1 MSKFRF
7 HQVAAVAVLVVFAV
21 WMGTG
26 KFSSVGSA
34 QPAADATPAAAEQPQ
49 APVRAV
55 AVLQPPRTEHARTI
69 RISGLTEA
77 NKRAVLATR
86 ANGVIVQLPAQEGDH
101 VKEGDLVLMLDA
113 EEKTAAVDNAKA
125 LFEQRKAELEATQQL
140 LKSGNLAK
148 LQADSARSAF
158 AAAQAQVEAAQAE
171 LSRNQVKAPFAGLID
186 RVDVEIGSSVLQGG
200 EVATI
205 LNLDPILA
213 KGEVS
218 ERDLQ
223 YLTIGETAE
232 VKLVNGEKV
241 NGSLSYISRDA
252 SAQTRTFRVEISIPN
267 PDLKI
272 PAGMT
277 AEIALKAEATDA
289 VILPRSVVTLSAN
302 GDLGVRAVDKDN
314 KVVFYP
320 IDLVDDT
327 PTGLVLAGIPPEA
340 RIIVA
345 GQELTTEGQTVN
357 PVQADEA
364 SVKKLIGEATGATQ

>member
-7 HQVAAVAVLVVFAV
+7 HQVAAVAVLVAFAV

-34 QPAADATPAAAEQPQ
+34 QPAADATPVAAEQPQ
-49 APVRAV
+49 APARTV

-86 ANGVIVQLPAQEGDH
+86 ANGVIAQLPAQEGDH

-125 LFEQRKAELEATQQL
+125 LLEQRKAEWEATQQL
-140 LKSGNLAK
+140 LKSGNLAR
-148 LQADSARSAF
+148 LQADSSRSAF
-158 AAAQAQVEAAQAE
+158 AAAQAQVEAAEAE
-171 LSRNQVKAPFAGLID
+171 LARNQVKAPFAGLID
-186 RVDVEIGSSVLQGG
+186 RVDVEIGSSVMQGG

-223 YLTIGETAE
+223 YLKIGETAE
-232 VKLVNGEKV
+232 VNLVNGEKV

-289 VILPRSVVTLSAN
+289 VMLPRSVVTLSAN

-327 PTGLVLAGIPPEA
+327 PTALVLAGIPAET

-364 SVKKLIGEATGATQ
+364 TIKKLIGEATGATQ